1 MIYEKRQNSCR
12 RTMAFGNGGIA
23 MVKLNILNMEN
34 FLQMVNACSGAV
46 NLLHSDGRKENM
58 NHQYGLQ
65 RELRKRF
72 EENGDFLRLSL
83 DIPGA
88 RDYMSIISYYVGNI

>member
-1 MIYEKRQNSCR
+1 
-12 RTMAFGNGGIA
+12 

-46 NLLHSDGRKENM
+46 NLLHSDGRRENM
-58 NHQYGLQ
+58 NRQYGLQ
-65 RELRKRF
+65 RELLKRF

-83 DIPGA
+83 DIPEA
-88 RDYMSIISYYVGNI
+88 RDYMNIISYYVGNI